1 MKALLTLILPIL
13 LLTSL
18 TGCGSILATFES
30 NTIEEDPGERSLAQQ
45 VEDESIETKAVVNIR
60 AANDAFD
67 DLRFVV
73 VSYNGFVLIAGEV
86 PDQALKDQATSV
98 LREIDGIRRIYNE
111 LVIGAK
117 SAGDIEA
124 NDVWI
129 TTKVKTVLLAASD
142 VPSLRVKVVTENS
155 VVYLMGLL
163 TPEEADR
170 TATAVADVEGV
181 ERVVRL
187 FELI

>member
-1 MKALLTLILPIL
+1 MPLIPKAVLTITLLV
-13 LLTSL
+13 SL

-30 NTIEEDPGERSLAQQ
+30 NSIEEDPGERSLAQQ

-60 AANDAFD
+60 AVNDAFD

-86 PDQALKDQATSV
+86 PSQELKDQATDV
-98 LREIDGIRRIYNE
+98 LREIPGIRRIYNE
-111 LVIGAK
+111 LIIGAK
-117 SAGDIEA
+117 STADTEAG
-124 NDVWI
+124 DVWI
-129 TTKVKTVLLAASD
+129 TTKVKTALLAASD

-170 TATAVADVEGV
+170 TATAAADIEGV

>member
-1 MKALLTLILPIL
+1 M
-13 LLTSL
+13 
-18 TGCGSILATFES
+18 
-30 NTIEEDPGERSLAQQ
+30 
-45 VEDESIETKAVVNIR
+45 
-60 AANDAFD
+60 
-67 DLRFVV
+67 
-73 VSYNGFVLIAGEV
+73 
-86 PDQALKDQATSV
+86 
-98 LREIDGIRRIYNE
+98 
-111 LVIGAK
+111 
-117 SAGDIEA
+117 
-124 NDVWI
+124 WI

-170 TATAVADVEGV
+170 TAKATADIEGV